1 MPGFA
6 PKSSEDMLQRFLG
19 LHPRKIDL
27 SLGRTFDLLA
37 KLGHPERKLPPVIHV
52 AGTNGKGSTV
62 ALMRAMIEAG
72 GKTAHVYTSPHLVRF
87 HERIRLGAPGR
98 GRLVSEEEL
107 VEAFERCE
115 TANAGAAITM
125 FEITTVAALLL
136 FSEHPADYLLLE
148 VGLGGRYD
156 ATNVIDRPLASVVT
170 PVSFDHPEFL
180 GSSLAE
186 IASAKAGIIK
196 PETPAFIGKQDGE
209 AMREMER
216 EARRA
221 RTTLCVADR
230 DYFAREENGRL
241 VYEDAMGLL
250 DLPLPRLPGRHQ
262 IDNAALAV
270 ACLRHVAPDLPISAI
285 EQGLLRAEWPA
296 RLQRLTRGA
305 LVARA
310 PLGAELWLDGGH
322 NEAGG
327 RVLAQ
332 AMGEFEE
339 RNPKPLVLICGSL
352 ATKDTAGFLAHFTG
366 LAQELLA
373 LPIHGEHAAR
383 SAADISALAQAAQI
397 PAASCETI
405 EQALDLLAARDWP
418 EAPRILICGSL
429 YLAGEMLAANGTPP
443 D

>member
-1 MPGFA
+1 
-6 PKSSEDMLQRFLG
+6 MLERFLG

-37 KLGHPERKLPPVIHV
+37 KLGRPERRLPPVIHV

-62 ALMRAMIEAG
+62 ALMRAMIEAAG
-72 GKTAHVYTSPHLVRF
+72 RTAHVYTSPHLVRF

-98 GRLVSEEEL
+98 GQLVSEAML
-107 VEAFERCE
+107 VDAFQRCE
-115 TANAGAAITM
+115 DANAGAAITM

-148 VGLGGRYD
+148 VGLGGRFD
-156 ATNVIDRPLASVVT
+156 STNVIDTPLASVIT

-180 GSSLAE
+180 GRTIPE

-196 PETPAFIGKQDGE
+196 KGAPAFIGKQSAE
-209 AMREMER
+209 ALREFER

-221 RTTLCVADR
+221 PTTICLAER
-230 DYFAREENGRL
+230 EFTAREENGRM
-241 VYEDAMGLL
+241 VYEDEKGLL

-262 IDNAALAV
+262 IDNAALAI
-270 ACLRHVAPDLPISAI
+270 ACLRQVAPEIDASAM
-285 EQGLLRAEWPA
+285 ERGLSKAEWPA

-305 LVARA
+305 LVSRA
-310 PLGAELWLDGGH
+310 PGGAELWLDGAH

-327 RVLAQ
+327 QVLAE
-332 AMGEFEE
+332 AMAEFEE
-339 RNPKPLVLICGSL
+339 KAPRPLVLICGSL
-352 ATKDTAGFLAHFTG
+352 ATKDTGAFLSHFSG
-366 LAQELLA
+366 LARELLA
-373 LPIHGEHAAR
+373 LPIHSEHAGR
-383 SAADISALAQAAQI
+383 SAQDIAALAQAADI

-405 EQALDLLAARDWP
+405 EQALDLLAANDWTV
-418 EAPRILICGSL
+418 APRILICGSL
-429 YLAGEMLAANGTPP
+429 YLAGEILAANGTPP